1 MGKKKQMT
9 VTALIALVIIMSVVF
24 AAVYSNK
31 SVKNNFVPAQVNVSV
46 IENDKEVG
54 SENELPFENG
64 NAEKKVQIKN
74 PGTATNAADEYV
86 RVCIFP
92 KFVNSRN
99 EDMEIYIPYIIP
111 KVITGNVF
119 TIGDVIFTLDT
130 DWKKSWEYINGYF
143 YYKDILSPDDITP
156 PLLTGV
162 SMDADRLSYYSNK
175 GALLRVSV
183 LADAIQTVGGAV
195 EARWTDSGLESN
207 DAARPKE
214 VTSAAYN
221 AFIVPDVVVTP
232 EVAVVTEYQL
242 QQARNMISR
251 IFITDYT
258 LNDSEEEV
266 IEDSDDNFNS
276 DESDAVQE
284 YGETSAEEGAEDVET
299 SGE

>member
-64 NAEKKVQIKN
+64 NVEKKVQIKN

-92 KFVNSRN
+92 KFVNSSN

-156 PLLTGV
+156 PLIAGV

-195 EARWTDSGLESN
+195 EARWTDSGLVSN
-207 DAARPKE
+207 DAVRPKE
-214 VTSAAYN
+214 VASAAYN

-251 IFITDYT
+251 IFITDYA

-266 IEDSDDNFNS
+266 IEDLDDNFDS

-284 YGETSAEEGAEDVET
+284 YGETSAEEGAGDVET